1 MSVWRFS
8 PRGPRVARRPR
19 GRLAGVLLWAL
30 AWAAAGVVPPRAL
43 GATSLP
49 SRQETVQVQVTGA
62 TVATYD
68 DRTHQYVF
76 RGPQVVVTRGADRLE
91 APEVLYNAA
100 REQVVL
106 PQRGRVS
113 TPTLVVEADRIA
125 ADLAA
130 RHLVADG
137 DVVARLLERGR
148 WAVLTAARVEVDD
161 RPGARRAVAQ
171 GAVRLV
177 RGDEEL
183 TGSRVAYDL
192 EARRAVVEGGRAG
205 AGRRPPGGRLRPGG
219 PRAARGR
226 GPGPRDRRGPG
237 AGPAGDRRA
246 GPLRRAGPVRHP
258 HGPRDPVAGPRRPHG
273 GAGDSA
279 PSRAPG
285 EGRGE
290 PGAHRR
296 RSGGGAVTRVI
307 PMERAREALRAEGL
321 VKRYG
326 DRTVV
331 DHVSLSVRPREVVG
345 LL

>member
-43 GATSLP
+43 GAASLP
-49 SRQETVQVQVTGA
+49 SRQETGA

-192 EARRAVVEGGRAG
+192 EARRAVVEGRAVLVRG
-205 AGRRPPGGRLRPGG
+205 GDRLEADSVLADLGRRV
-219 PRAARGR
+219 AEARGHVTVVVPEQ
-226 GPGPRDRRGPG
+226 GL
-237 AGPAGDRRA
+237 RA
-246 GPLRRAGPVRHP
+246 TA
-258 HGPRDPVAGPRRPHG
+258 
-273 GAGDSA
+273 
-279 PSRAPG
+279 
-285 EGRGE
+285 
-290 PGAHRR
+290 
-296 RSGGGAVTRVI
+296 
-307 PMERAREALRAEGL
+307 ERALYDEQARSATLTGHVTLWRGRDVLTAERVTLLLREHLVRAEGNPEL
-321 VKRYG
+321 
-326 DRTVV
+326 TVAAQEAA
-331 DHVSLSVRPREVVG
+331 P
-345 LL
+345 

>member
-1 MSVWRFS
+1 M
-8 PRGPRVARRPR
+8 
-19 GRLAGVLLWAL
+19 
-30 AWAAAGVVPPRAL
+30 
-43 GATSLP
+43 
-49 SRQETVQVQVTGA
+49 QVTGA

-91 APEVLYNAA
+91 DPEVLYNAA

-106 PQRGRVS
+106 PQRGRFS

-192 EARRAVVEGGRAG
+192 EARRAVVEGRAVLVRG
-205 AGRRPPGGRLRPGG
+205 GDRLEADSVLADLGRRV
-219 PRAARGR
+219 AEARGHVTVVVPEQ
-226 GPGPRDRRGPG
+226 GL
-237 AGPAGDRRA
+237 RA
-246 GPLRRAGPVRHP
+246 TA
-258 HGPRDPVAGPRRPHG
+258 
-273 GAGDSA
+273 
-279 PSRAPG
+279 
-285 EGRGE
+285 
-290 PGAHRR
+290 
-296 RSGGGAVTRVI
+296 
-307 PMERAREALRAEGL
+307 ERALYDEQARSATLTGHVTLWRGRDVLTAERVTLLLREHLVRAEGNPEL
-321 VKRYG
+321 
-326 DRTVV
+326 TVAAQEAA
-331 DHVSLSVRPREVVG
+331 P
-345 LL
+345 

>member
-192 EARRAVVEGGRAG
+192 EARRAVVEGRAVLVRG
-205 AGRRPPGGRLRPGG
+205 GDRLEADSVLADLGRRV
-219 PRAARGR
+219 AEARGHVTVVVPEQARSATLTGHVTLWR
-226 GPGPRDRRGPG
+226 GRDVLTAERVTLL
-237 AGPAGDRRA
+237 
-246 GPLRRAGPVRHP
+246 LRELLV
-258 HGPRDPVAGPRRPHG
+258 
-273 GAGDSA
+273 
-279 PSRAPG
+279 
-285 EGRGE
+285 
-290 PGAHRR
+290 
-296 RSGGGAVTRVI
+296 
-307 PMERAREALRAEGL
+307 RAEGNPEL
-321 VKRYG
+321 
-326 DRTVV
+326 TVAAQEAA
-331 DHVSLSVRPREVVG
+331 P
-345 LL
+345 

>member
-8 PRGPRVARRPR
+8 PRGARVGRRPR
-19 GRLAGVLLWAL
+19 GRLAGVLLWVL
-30 AWAAAGVVPPRAL
+30 AWAAAGAGAVPPWAL
-43 GATSLP
+43 GAASLP
-49 SRQETVQVQVTGA
+49 SRQGTVQVTGA

-113 TPTLVVEADRIA
+113 TPTLAVEADRIA
-125 ADLAA
+125 ADLAS
-130 RHLVADG
+130 RHLVAEG

-148 WAVLTAARVEVDD
+148 WAVLTAARVEADD

-192 EARRAVVEGGRAG
+192 EGRRAVVEGRAVLVRG
-205 AGRRPPGGRLRPGG
+205 GDRLEADYVLADLGRRV
-219 PRAARGR
+219 AEARGHVTVVVPEQ
-226 GPGPRDRRGPG
+226 GL
-237 AGPAGDRRA
+237 RA
-246 GPLRRAGPVRHP
+246 TA
-258 HGPRDPVAGPRRPHG
+258 
-273 GAGDSA
+273 
-279 PSRAPG
+279 
-285 EGRGE
+285 
-290 PGAHRR
+290 
-296 RSGGGAVTRVI
+296 
-307 PMERAREALRAEGL
+307 ERALYDEPARSATLTGHATLWRGRDVLTAERVTLLLREHLVRAEGNPEL
-321 VKRYG
+321 
-326 DRTVV
+326 TIA
-331 DHVSLSVRPREVVG
+331 SQEAAP
-345 LL
+345 

>member
-106 PQRGRVS
+106 PQRGQVS

-148 WAVLTAARVEVDD
+148 WAVLTAARVEAGD
-161 RPGARRAVAQ
+161 RPGAGRAVAG
-171 GAVRLV
+171 GAARLACGNGEL
-177 RGDEEL
+177 RGA
-183 TGSRVAYDL
+183 GVASAPG
-192 EARRAVVEGGRAG
+192 ARLPVGGGRA
-205 AGRRPPGGRLRPGG
+205 
-219 PRAARGR
+219 
-226 GPGPRDRRGPG
+226 
-237 AGPAGDRRA
+237 
-246 GPLRRAGPVRHP
+246 VR
-258 HGPRDPVAGPRRPHG
+258 V
-273 GAGDSA
+273 
-279 PSRAPG
+279 
-285 EGRGE
+285 
-290 PGAHRR
+290 
-296 RSGGGAVTRVI
+296 GGGTGW
-307 PMERAREALRAEGL
+307 EG
-321 VKRYG
+321 
-326 DRTVV
+326 D
-331 DHVSLSVRPREVVG
+331 
-345 LL
+345 